1 MQKWSTKLKAED
13 QDRIMQI
20 KNSIARC
27 LKSFKPN
34 EILMSGVL
42 EI

>member
-1 MQKWSTKLKAED
+1 MQKWSVKLKGED
-13 QDRIMQI
+13 QERIMQI
-20 KNSIARC
+20 KASITRW

-34 EILMSGVL
+34 EILMSDVL